1 LSDLSVVL
9 IGVMI
14 TIMVL
19 IPITIVVV
27 EKLMVLSEIEVIED
41 LIDLAIEGIILELD
55 RESLGTGELA
65 TVRRNCE
72 KRVQQY
78 LEEHMVSYYNLRID
92 LYKQE
97 SKMMITADVEAR
109 LLPHIFRQFL
119 PKEVSYEIIR
129 KYQLLLDR

>member
-1 LSDLSVVL
+1 MSDLSVVL

-19 IPITIVVV
+19 IPIVIVVV
-27 EKLMVLSEIEVIED
+27 EKLMVLSEMEVIED
-41 LIDLAIEGIILELD
+41 LIDLAIEGIVVELD

-65 TVRRNCE
+65 TVRRACE
-72 KRVQQY
+72 RRVQQY
-78 LEEHMVSYYNLRID
+78 LEGHMVNYHDVRID
-92 LYKQE
+92 LHLQE
-97 SKMMITADVEAR
+97 NTMRVTVDIEA
-109 LLPHIFRQFL
+109 LLSPHVFRRFL